1 MDLRS
6 NSVHDILAIVL
17 IVLIVCVVV
26 AVAIA
31 VRKDE
36 YKSSTPWFFTAFAIA
51 AIAVVCTAILWH

>member
-1 MDLRS
+1 M
-6 NSVHDILAIVL
+6 HDILAIVL